1 MSSEQ
6 PATIPL
12 KYEFQGSLRRTLVDV
27 PPRLGQIRNK
37 LAKSFPDFAHLF
49 KDKSKTLR
57 LTYTDDDGDK
67 LTVTTNDELEA
78 AYRYAHSVNKIL
90 RFTVPNFESEQSTQ
104 PSVDEPAVKEANPE
118 QLDEVIDPPVH
129 HGVTCDRS
137 GMNPIVGNRYHK
149 RGQNY
154 DLCQAEFDKIS
165 DEAERATYEKIVSPV
180 KYPMAVH
187 YGVTCDRS
195 GMNPIVGNRYHKRG
209 QNYDLCQAEFDKISD
224 EAERATYEKIEVPAP
239 FFGYYGCGLQGARG
253 GWNKKLN
260 KHHNKRWKKQK
271 KFWKRQQ
278 RIQQKFKNRFGFGH
292 PTVTFVREDS
302 IIDGKELEA
311 GKPFEKTWIMR
322 VNGVVGLP
330 AGTTIGFVSGDALGA
345 KSLIELVNNGAP
357 VTPNSEFPVTVAFN
371 PAEKDVGHRRS
382 FWRLQTP
389 QGVSFGPRIWLDVH
403 VMKQGTTPKPHMKFL
418 CDVTIPAGETVQSG
432 EKIRKTWQVCTNTGW
447 SGLTLRCLDVDGP
460 YVGLFEAVPDVPG
473 GSRADLSVTLTV
485 PQAEGGSKSI
495 QSKWALVNT
504 TTGEQIGDN
513 LWVIYTHGLQSTPA
527 SLLNEIVLAV
537 STMPEEKKTEL
548 NNLLHE
554 ALTTD
559 NYTPILKALEANGV
573 TLKALQTKE

>member
-165 DEAERATYEKIVSPV
+165 DET
-180 KYPMAVH
+180 
-187 YGVTCDRS
+187 
-195 GMNPIVGNRYHKRG
+195 
-209 QNYDLCQAEFDKISD
+209 
-224 EAERATYEKIEVPAP
+224 ERATYEKIEFPRL
-239 FFGYYGCGLQGARG
+239 FFGFVKPRG
-253 GWNKKLN
+253 GWSKPNKKLNKKFN

-278 RIQQKFKNRFGFGH
+278 LIEQKFGH

-302 IIDGKELEA
+302 IIDGKVLEA

-330 AGTTIGFVSGDALGA
+330 AGTTLGFVSGDALGA

-357 VTPNSEFPVTVAFN
+357 VNPNSEFPVTVAFN

-403 VMKQGTTPKPHMKFL
+403 VVKQGATPKPHMKFL

-460 YVGLFEAVPDVPG
+460 YVGLSEAVPDVPG

-513 LWVIYTHGLQSTPA
+513 LWVIYTNGLQSTPA